1 MEEQSTN
8 QPKRGRRPIDPA
20 DRRSIHVAITLNE
33 SELSACKSEMV
44 RNNIKSISAFF
55 RILLQHHIAMVNIGK
70 EIGNVIQHIADKA
83 ENNPVQE
90 EQERT
95 ELPTRIIINVLPGN
109 EDEDEDENEQ
119 DPTYV
124 PYDKFVN
131 EQE

>member
-1 MEEQSTN
+1 
-8 QPKRGRRPIDPA
+8 
-20 DRRSIHVAITLNE
+20 
-33 SELSACKSEMV
+33 MV

-70 EIGNVIQHIADKA
+70 EIGNVIQHVADKA

-109 EDEDEDENEQ
+109 EDEDEDENSDSYPLTEQ

-131 EQE
+131 GQE